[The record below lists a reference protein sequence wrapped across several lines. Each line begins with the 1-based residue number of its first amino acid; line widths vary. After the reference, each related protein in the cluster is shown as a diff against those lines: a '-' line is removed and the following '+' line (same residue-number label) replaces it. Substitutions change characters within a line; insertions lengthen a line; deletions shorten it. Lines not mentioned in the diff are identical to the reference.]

1 MIEKQKI
8 VIDADESKYD
18 QSLFPAETVCRFMFM
33 IMNGLH
39 HIHENKIVHRD
50 LKAENCLVDKNM
62 CIKIID
68 FGLSKMVQHKEDG

>member
-1 MIEKQKI
+1 
-8 VIDADESKYD
+8 
-18 QSLFPAETVCRFMFM
+18 M

-62 CIKIID
+62 RIKIID